1 MSLTNNFKL
10 SEFEHS
16 NTAEAK
22 GIDNRI
28 PKEYLDNVKR
38 LAEQLQIV
46 RDAYGLPII
55 IDSGY
60 RCGEL
65 NKLVGGAVRSDH
77 RFAAAA
83 DIHTKSDTPF
93 DNKKLFDLIQ
103 GLALKGKVQFRQI
116 IDEHNYNW
124 IHLSVNNQFNSHKSN
139 QIVHL
144 K

>member
-16 NTAEAK
+16 TTAEAR
-22 GIDNRI
+22 GIDNHI
-28 PKEYLDNVKR
+28 PKEYLDNVKH

-60 RCGEL
+60 RCPEL
-65 NKLVGGAVRSDH
+65 NKLVGGASNSDH
-77 RFAAAA
+77 KFGAAA
-83 DIHTKSDTPF
+83 DIHTKSDKPF
-93 DNKKLFDLIQ
+93 DNKKLFDLIVS
-103 GLALKGKVQFRQI
+103 LALKGKVQFRQI

-124 IHLSVNNQFNSHKSN
+124 IHCSINHKNNSNKTN